1 VTVLPFYGAD
11 RPDLFQVERRS
22 MDRPAR
28 VLVHLD
34 TRLPSGTVLDVGAG
48 DGWTA
53 RRLARAD
60 RHVIAVEP
68 SPAMLAQTEP
78 DAHVTYVA
86 GEAGALP
93 LATASLDAAYAT
105 WAYFFPGFHDP
116 SRGLAELHRV
126 VRPGGPIVV
135 VDNAG
140 DDEFT
145 DLGTAGGGAD
155 LDWFEE
161 RGFTIDV
168 VDTAFD
174 LRGEDPGLARELFE
188 RYLGGPLD
196 APLREA
202 YGYRVAVA
210 GTVSAGPPPVRI
222 RGMRRQEAR
231 RVGELTL
238 AAYDRYGRI
247 EGEYRDFLADPT
259 RRTEGC
265 TAVLVA
271 EVAGPTGDL
280 EVVGT
285 VSYVV
290 PTDAEWEDREVPA
303 GDSGFRV
310 LAVDPAHEGRGIGS
324 ALVDAC
330 LARAREAGSH
340 RMLIISMEWM
350 HRAHALYTRR
360 YGFVRRPDLDVTFPG
375 GVGVILARDLTDEAP
390 DRFPPPGP
398 VPDQPP
404 WFTDVLQI
412 R

>member
-1 VTVLPFYGAD
+1 MTILPFYGAD
-11 RPDLFQVERRS
+11 RPDLFGVERRS
-22 MDRPAR
+22 MDRPGR
-28 VLVHLD
+28 VVAELD
-34 TRLPSGTVLDVGAG
+34 ARLPSGTVLDVGAG

-60 RHVIAVEP
+60 RHVLALEP
-68 SPAMLAQTEP
+68 AAAMLAQAEP
-78 DAHVTYVA
+78 DRGVTYVA

-93 LATASLDAAYAT
+93 LATGSVDAAYAT
-105 WAYFFPGFHDP
+105 WAYFFPSFRDP

-135 VDNAG
+135 VDDAG

-145 DLGTAGGGAD
+145 ALGTSSDGAD
-155 LDWFEE
+155 LDWFRE
-161 RGFTIDV
+161 RGFTVDIVATVFDV
-168 VDTAFD
+168 A
-174 LRGEDPGLARELFE
+174 GEDPQLVHELFV
-188 RYLGGPLD
+188 RYRGGPLD
-196 APLREA
+196 APLQHA

-210 GTVSAGPPPVRI
+210 SVRSAGPSAVRV
-222 RGMRRQEAR
+222 RGMRTHEAG

-247 EGEYRDFLADPT
+247 EGEYREFLADPT
-259 RRTEGC
+259 RRIEGC

-271 EVAGPTGDL
+271 ETPGRAGDP

-330 LARAREAGSH
+330 VARAREAGSH
-340 RMLIISMEWM
+340 RMLIISMDWM
-350 HRAHALYTRR
+350 HRAHELYTRR

-375 GVGVILARDLTDEAP
+375 GVGVILARDLSDEAP

-398 VPDQPP
+398 VPDEPP
-404 WFTDVLQI
+404 WFTEVLW

>member
-1 VTVLPFYGAD
+1 MTVLPFYGAD
-11 RPDLFQVERRS
+11 RPDLFRVERRS
-22 MDRPAR
+22 MDRPGR
-28 VLVHLD
+28 VVADLD
-34 TRLPSGTVLDVGAG
+34 ARLPSGTVLDVGAG

-60 RHVIAVEP
+60 RHVIALEP
-68 SPAMLAQTEP
+68 SAGMLAQAEP
-78 DAHVTYVA
+78 DADVTYVT

-93 LATASLDAAYAT
+93 LATASVDAAYAT
-105 WAYFFPGFHDP
+105 WAYFFPSYRDP

-140 DDEFT
+140 DDAFT
-145 DLGTAGGGAD
+145 ALGTASDGAD
-155 LDWFEE
+155 LDWFRE

-168 VDTAFD
+168 IDTVFD
-174 LRGEDPGLARELFE
+174 VTGEDRDLARELFE
-188 RYLGGPLD
+188 RYRGGPLD
-196 APLREA
+196 APLQDA

-210 GTVSAGPPPVRI
+210 SVRSAGPPAVRV
-222 RGMRRQEAR
+222 RGMRTHEAG

-259 RRTEGC
+259 RRIEGC

-271 EVAGPTGDL
+271 EITGPAGDP

-290 PTDAEWEDREVPA
+290 PSDAEWEDREVPA

-350 HRAHALYTRR
+350 HRAHGLYTRR
-360 YGFVRRPDLDVTFPG
+360 YGFVRRPDLDVRFPG

-390 DRFPPPGP
+390 ERFPPPGP

-404 WFTDVLQI
+404 WFTEVFS